1 MVTVLSSIVAALRN
15 LLPFVVTATLL
26 SACSGGGSLVP
37 AKPTATSN
45 APGQG
50 TLDLTISIPHPASAS
65 GSKRRPAYVSSST
78 ESIAIAITQGTA
90 TVLQEA
96 VGLTPATNP
105 NCTTGSA
112 TTCAISI
119 GLAAGAYTA
128 TFSTYDGPVVSHSA
142 SGNLLSQGQ
151 SIPITVVAGH
161 ANTVTATLD
170 GVPASIT
177 IAPSSGSTIT
187 GTQSGGFNVPYTA
200 QPLTIEAFDADGNL
214 ILGPGAPTFTVTATA
229 TKFAVTQPTQGSPNT
244 ITLAATGGGAG
255 TLAVTATPPDGGF
268 SCSASGVVCTASASI
283 ATPPH
288 TLYVSNGNN
297 VNVTVYQSLNNIT
310 WTQTNT
316 LALDFCFSNFGPYE
330 LAADANG
337 DLAVASGV
345 FGCLDVFTPP
355 YSGPVSP
362 PNGGFV
368 IGVAFTASREFLYTD
383 GLNLYAIEPPYSGS
397 NTASVGIPGTAP
409 GQPYPYNLVVD
420 SANDAIVSTQ
430 GGNDGTFLIASPYT
444 AITKTLNASNDT
456 GALAIGADNTVFIG
470 TYSSEGQI
478 LVDAPPYTAS
488 PTTITLPNAA
498 NESPQA
504 LAVTPSGN
512 LWVVTGDHIYE
523 FTKPFS
529 ASSTPTVAQA
539 NTFGGTTPN
548 EIASDTNGD
557 LIVTTNGSTVSI
569 INSAGTTIGTVT
581 ANVSGAEQVFYV
593 R

>member
-1 MVTVLSSIVAALRN
+1 MVTMLSSTVAALRN

-283 ATPPH
+283 ATGPH
-288 TLYVSNGNN
+288 TLYVATTANQA
-297 VNVTVYQSLNNIT
+297 VVYQSMDNVT
-310 WTQTNT
+310 WTQTAT
-316 LALDFCFSNFGPYE
+316 LGYDFSCFIINGAEPTG

-337 DLAVASGV
+337 DVAVSGNLGPCIDIFTKPYSNGPAVVAFSYFDTGVAITPSGKVLAADDTSNS
-345 FGCLDVFTPP
+345 LDVFSLNG
-355 YSGPVSP
+355 SGGPEAQLPV
-362 PNGGFV
+362 
-368 IGVAFTASREFLYTD
+368 
-383 GLNLYAIEPPYSGS
+383 
-397 NTASVGIPGTAP
+397 
-409 GQPYPYNLVVD
+409 QPANVVSD
-420 SANDAIVSTQ
+420 SANDAIVATI
-430 GGNDGTFLIASPYT
+430 GGGTYLLSSPFT
-444 AITKTLNASNDT
+444 AITRTLNPSNGS
-456 GALAIGADNTVFIG
+456 GAIAIGADDTLFVGVGN
-470 TYSSEGQI
+470 QI
-478 LVDAPPYTAS
+478 NVYAPPYTAS
-488 PTTITLPNAA
+488 PTVLTLPNEGGA
-498 NESPQA
+498 ESA
-504 LAVTPSGN
+504 ESLAVSSTGN
-512 LWVVTGDHIYE
+512 ALWVVCPNYTFE

-529 ASSTPTVAQA
+529 ASSSPALAQP
-539 NTFGGTTPN
+539 NTYGSYSIQ
-548 EIASDTNGD
+548 IAADSYGD
-557 LIVTTNGSTVSI
+557 LIAPTGSTIDI
-569 INSAGTTIGTVT
+569 INSSGTTIGTVP
-581 ANVSGAEQVFYV
+581 ASQAVEAVYV